1 MADNGSNAPNNNFTF
16 TTTSDDFE
24 QLFYTST
31 SGVGEWDM
39 SGGAGMTGLTP
50 MSESAWTQ
58 MLDGG
63 GWEGFG
69 PGHGTDAFGNRLNEQ
84 RTRQR

>member
-1 MADNGSNAPNNNFTF
+1 MLNSSAPSGNFNFPTAGDEF
-16 TTTSDDFE
+16 D

-31 SGVGEWDM
+31 SGVSEWDM
-39 SGGAGMTGLTP
+39 STGAGMTGMTP

-69 PGHGTDAFGNRLNEQ
+69 PGHGTDAFGNRLNEP
-84 RTRQR
+84 RSRQR